1 MKKAID
7 YIILTVSFLGNLF
20 GILSLLTIIGVAN
33 IMPFYNN
40 FEHIL
45 LGYVIV
51 VVSMAVGIMSFNLFA
66 GKRKNPAKAI
76 LSIAVTTYSTILTIP
91 LFLTFV
97 LCLIQKFGA
106 TFSGFIDGF
115 VSPIYSDL
123 ISIFKAEW
131 AQYLIFIGG
140 IILGII
146 FLAVPIIMCI
156 TTIKPKKNKKVKES
170 YSDELELD

>member
-7 YIILTVSFLGNLF
+7 YIILAVSLAGNVF

-45 LGYVIV
+45 IGYVIV
-51 VVSMAVGIMSFNLFA
+51 VISMAIGIMSFNLFA
-66 GKRKNPAKAI
+66 GRRQNPAKNI

-97 LCLIQKFGA
+97 LCLI
-106 TFSGFIDGF
+106 
-115 VSPIYSDL
+115 PIYNDL
-123 ISIFKAEW
+123 VSIFKPEW

-156 TTIKPKKNKKVKES
+156 ATVKPKKIK
-170 YSDELELD
+170 

>member
-1 MKKAID
+1 MKKIID
-7 YIILTVSFLGNLF
+7 YIIIAVSLVGNLF
-20 GILSLLTIIGVAN
+20 GILSLLTIIGVAD
-33 IMPFYNN
+33 IIPFYKS
-40 FEHIL
+40 FDHIL

-51 VVSMAVGIMSFNLFA
+51 VISMAVGIMSFNLFA
-66 GKRKNPAKAI
+66 GRRKNPAKAI

-115 VSPIYSDL
+115 VAPIYNDL
-123 ISIFKAEW
+123 VSIFKPEW

-140 IILGII
+140 IIMGIA

-156 TTIKPKKNKKVKES
+156 GTVKPKKDKKSKKNKQ
-170 YSDELELD
+170 DEFVID

>member
-1 MKKAID
+1 MRKIIDGLILAI
-7 YIILTVSFLGNLF
+7 SFTGSIF
-20 GILSLLTIIGVAN
+20 GILSLLTIIGIAD
-33 IMPFYNN
+33 IIKFYSG

-51 VVSMAVGIMSFNLFA
+51 VISMAVGIMSFNIFA
-66 GKRKNPAKAI
+66 GRRKKFAKAV
-76 LSIAVTTYSTILTIP
+76 LSIGVTTYSTILTIP

-115 VSPIYSDL
+115 VSPIYNDL
-123 ISIFKAEW
+123 VSIFKPDW
-131 AQYLIFIGG
+131 AQYLVFIGG
-140 IILGII
+140 IIMGII

-156 TTIKPKKNKKVKES
+156 QTLKPKRKKAIKVKKNEIT
-170 YSDELELD
+170 YEG

>member
-7 YIILTVSFLGNLF
+7 YIILAISLVGNVF

-45 LGYVIV
+45 IGYVIV
-51 VVSMAVGIMSFNLFA
+51 VISMAIGIMSFNLFA
-66 GKRKNPAKAI
+66 GRRQNPAKNI

-106 TFSGFIDGF
+106 NFTGFIDGF
-115 VSPIYSDL
+115 VSPIYNDL
-123 ISIFKAEW
+123 VSIFKPEW

-156 TTIKPKKNKKVKES
+156 ATVKPKKIK
-170 YSDELELD
+170 